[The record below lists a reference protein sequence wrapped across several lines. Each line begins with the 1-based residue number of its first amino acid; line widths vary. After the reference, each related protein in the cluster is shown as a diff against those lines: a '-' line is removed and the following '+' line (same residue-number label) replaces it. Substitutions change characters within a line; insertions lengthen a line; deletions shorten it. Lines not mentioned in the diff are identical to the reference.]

1 MQKSQKNSSIFAFYI
16 QLNHRFAPE
25 FKKLYIK
32 LPAMTNKTNRF
43 KAFLFFFVFLFAA
56 FRVSASESLENEG
69 NAANDSTQESKHEG
83 FNAGKLVMDHI
94 SDSHDW
100 HIYGSEE
107 HPVSIPLPVI
117 LYNKVNGWSL
127 FSSSRF
133 EHGKASYNGY
143 TIEEGTIH
151 TEDGSA
157 FYDFSITKNVL
168 SLFFSLAIILLIFIS
183 VARSYNRNKNKA
195 PRGLQGAI
203 EPLIIFVRDD
213 IAKAAI
219 GEKHYARFMPFLLT
233 IFFFI
238 WVNNLLGLIPI
249 FPGGANVT
257 GNIAVPIVLATYTL
271 IITLASSNKNYWRH
285 IFAMPGVPFYV
296 LPIISL
302 LEFIGIFLKPF
313 VLVVRLFANILAG
326 HIVILVF
333 FCLIFVAGSASTGAG
348 LGASVP
354 AIAFTIFINCLELL
368 VGFLQAFVFT
378 FLSAIYFGMAL
389 SEPEH
394 H

>member
-1 MQKSQKNSSIFAFYI
+1 MIS
-16 QLNHRFAPE
+16 
-25 FKKLYIK
+25 
-32 LPAMTNKTNRF
+32 KTNRF
-43 KAFLFFFVFLFAA
+43 KPFLLSFVFFFATLIVGATE
-56 FRVSASESLENEG
+56 SSEKEE
-69 NAANDSTQESKHEG
+69 NAAPDSTQESKPEG
-83 FNAGKLVMDHI
+83 FNAGKLVMNHI
-94 SDSHDW
+94 SDAHEW
-100 HIYGSEE
+100 HICGSEE
-107 HPVSIPLPVI
+107 DPVAIPLPII
-117 LYNKVNGWSL
+117 LYNKTTGFSL
-127 FSSSRF
+127 FSSARF
-133 EHGKASYNGY
+133 EHGKVPYNGY
-143 TIEEGTIH
+143 KIEEGIIYTN
-151 TEDGSA
+151 DGIAESKDNSG

-168 SLFFSLAIILLIFIS
+168 SLFFSLTIILLIFIS
-183 VARSYNRNKNKA
+183 VAKSYERNKNKA
-195 PRGLQGAI
+195 PNGLRGAI

-271 IITLASSNKNYWRH
+271 IITLANSNKNYWRH

-302 LEFIGIFLKPF
+302 LEFVGIFLKPF

-333 FCLIFVAGSASTGAG
+333 FCLIFVAGAASTGAG
-348 LGASVP
+348 MGASIP